1 MEKNELHLTKTDKVL
16 RALIGV
22 CQSPEERIDEDTL
35 WALLN
40 FPSRA
45 QKYKLIGEL
54 LSKKD
59 YRPAILVRYENEND
73 VIYGLNEEF
82 YQLILKSHKVPG

>member
-1 MEKNELHLTKTDKVL
+1 MEKNEITLTKTDKVL

-22 CQSPEERIDEDTL
+22 CQSPVDRISEDFL
-35 WALLN
+35 CALLD

-54 LSKKD
+54 LAEKD
-59 YRPAILVRYENEND
+59 YRPAILVKYEEEND
-73 VIYGLNEEF
+73 VKYGLNEEF
-82 YQLILKSHKVPG
+82 YQLILKN